1 MDSSVSSQD
10 PFKEVSGSPSAGP
23 HRSPTSSPP
32 PLRAVWRRARQ
43 TLGHASKSPAS
54 SRPKSRRDS
63 GRSGPHPP
71 PVRRSLAILAEHVG
85 FQIMFIPSIVIALL
99 SQNLILGGIY
109 RKSYRKLIYQPFSSY
124 QSNYQYL
131 FNTYLS
137 YQ

>member
-10 PFKEVSGSPSAGP
+10 LFKEVSGFPSAGP
-23 HRSPTSSPP
+23 HCSPTSCLP

-71 PVRRSLAILAEHVG
+71 PVRRSLAILAKHVG

-99 SQNLILGGIY
+99 CLNRVIFDIAGKKFRIPKFSLNLLFQSFNLILLEGFLG
-109 RKSYRKLIYQPFSSY
+109 
-124 QSNYQYL
+124 N
-131 FNTYLS
+131 
-137 YQ
+137 